1 MKPALSRL
9 LLALAVLL
17 CLYALLSL
25 LATFSQL
32 ADAADR
38 VLAGAGQPVFWSLL
52 VVFGVLLAWPVWLWL
67 RLPRMPLPPPDR
79 SEPAWSRHQQ
89 RLRAHWAAHPD
100 AQVRERAAQ
109 GDLAGARALLDAEA
123 DRLIEQ
129 SAASLFVSTAL
140 IQNGRLD
147 GLLLLAAQLRL
158 VWQVAAVYRMRL
170 TPRQLGYLYGH
181 VAGAF
186 VVSGQLE
193 ELDFVE
199 MASPVVTAVVPSLA
213 GAAPGLQGVGQL
225 LVNSL
230 ANGAANAFLT
240 LRVGAV
246 AKAYCMPAI
255 EPEPQAVRTSA
266 TQAALSQLAR
276 LTSTQGTRVVQAI
289 WTGIR
294 RQTGQAVTGALEAT
308 RDAAG
313 AVADTVASTVGKTAQ
328 AVSSATQQTASAVVQ
343 GSKAVVSSVGSASAR
358 AGSVLADTARGAGDR
373 VKDAGKAATQSA
385 GRLFEGPRKGAGG
398 RD

>member
-67 RLPRMPLPPPDR
+67 RLPRMPMPPPDR
-79 SEPAWSRHQQ
+79 AEPAWSCHQQ

-147 GLLLLAAQLRL
+147 GLLLLAAQLRM
-158 VWQVAAVYRMRL
+158 VWQVAAVYRMRP

-186 VVSGQLE
+186 VISGQLE
-193 ELDFVE
+193 EVDFVE

-255 EPEPQAVRTSA
+255 EPEPQAVRTRA
-266 TQAALSQLAR
+266 TEAALIQLAR
-276 LTSTQGTRVVQAI
+276 LTRTQGARVVQAI
-289 WTGIR
+289 WAGVR
-294 RQTGQAVTGALEAT
+294 RQTGQAVTDALDAT
-308 RDAAG
+308 RAATG

-328 AVSSATQQTASAVVQ
+328 AVSSA
-343 GSKAVVSSVGSASAR
+343 SAR
-358 AGSVLADTARGAGDR
+358 AGNVLADTARGAGER
-373 VKDAGKAATQSA
+373 VKDAGNAAAQTA
-385 GRLFEGPRKGAGG
+385 GRLFEGQRNGTGG